1 MSLKTGDIIGA
12 MASSKGLGVFGDN
25 HQRREVRRLNR
36 TDDIEG
42 AQSGSLKKGTTT
54 IRRTNPLD
62 PSYQFL
68 GHTELVDPCSAYSKP
83 KPTEV
88 RGGGASTIQ

>member
-1 MSLKTGDIIGA
+1 MPPRRERGDVNLSLKTTDIMGA
-12 MASSKGLGVFGDN
+12 MASSKGLGVFSDN
-25 HQRREVRRLNR
+25 HKRRDVRGLNR

-62 PSYQFL
+62 PNY
-68 GHTELVDPCSAYSKP
+68 
-83 KPTEV
+83 
-88 RGGGASTIQ
+88 